1 MRDDRAVTS
10 DPAAI
15 DSRTVADLH
24 EAGDRLRELAFLHDI
39 AQVATLARDWDELM
53 RTIVEGTTAAMG
65 VEVCSF
71 YLADRDGRRL
81 TLEGT
86 NGLDRS
92 QVGKVSLAFGEGVT
106 GRVAESRQAIA
117 IDDVTSDDRF
127 SWIRGFDVEALAGM
141 LSVPL
146 IWHDAVV
153 GVLNVQTRD
162 VRRFTDDE
170 IDFLRTIAALLAG
183 IIEKGRLTAEVE
195 GRLAQLT
202 ALDAARAELLSVVTH
217 ELRTPLSVVR
227 VYVDLLAEAAAADE
241 PAVAADA
248 WRAAADDQ
256 LRRLDRLV
264 DSILASVRGEGLTGL
279 SRAPFDAVQAVDE
292 TVETL
297 RLLLRPH
304 PIRWE
309 RPTGPMTAIG
319 DDTRFRQVLEQ
330 LLENESKY
338 APTDE
343 GVSIGIWWVDGE
355 IQVYVTDDGPGVPIE
370 DWESV
375 FEPFVRVEGRGG
387 SRGSGIGLFAARR
400 LMTAMGGRIFIEP
413 NGYASSRFVVALP
426 AG

>member
-1 MRDDRAVTS
+1 MM
-10 DPAAI
+10 AAMSEPTPI
-15 DSRTVADLH
+15 TPVDLH
-24 EAGDRLRELAFLHDI
+24 EAGDTLRELAFLHEI
-39 AQVATLARDWDELM
+39 AQLATLARDWDELM
-53 RTIVEGTTAAMG
+53 RTIVERTTAAMG

-71 YLADRDGRRL
+71 YLAERERSRL
-81 TLEGT
+81 TLAAT

-92 QVGKVSLAFGEGVT
+92 QVGKVGLAWGEGIT
-106 GRVAESRQAIA
+106 GRVAETRRPIA
-117 IDDVTSDDRF
+117 VEDVTQDERF
-127 SWIRGFDVEALAGM
+127 SWVRGFDVEALAGM

-146 IWHDAVV
+146 LWHDAVV

-162 VRRFTDDE
+162 ARRFDDDE
-170 IDFLRTIAALLAG
+170 IAFLQTIAALLAG
-183 IIEKGRLTAEVE
+183 IVEKGRLTAEVE
-195 GRLAQLT
+195 ARLAQLT

-227 VYVDLLAEAAAADE
+227 VYVDLLTEAATGQGGEAAAGD
-241 PAVAADA
+241 
-248 WRAAADDQ
+248 WRAAANDQ
-256 LRRLDRLV
+256 LSRLDRQV

-279 SRAPFDAVQAVDE
+279 SRAPFDAVRAVDE

-309 RPTGPMTAIG
+309 RPDGWYTAIG
-319 DDTRFRQVLEQ
+319 DDARFRQVLEQ

-338 APTDE
+338 APSAD
-343 GVSIGIWWVDGE
+343 GVSIGIWRVAHE

-375 FEPFVRVEGRGG
+375 FEPFVRVQGRGG
-387 SRGSGIGLFAARR
+387 SRGSGIGLFASRR
-400 LMTAMGGRIFIEP
+400 LMSAMGGRIFIEP